1 LYEPVKFHIT
11 TGENLNVVFM
21 FQCHFILMYIR
32 LEKAHRN
39 DGHTVS
45 LLIIPQEPPIIQ
57 IKVFFKS
64 LVFHFFSNIDL
75 HAQMLFFFFLLF
87 GFQIF

>member
-1 LYEPVKFHIT
+1 
-11 TGENLNVVFM
+11 M

-75 HAQMLFFFFLLF
+75 HAQMLLFFFYYLAFKYFDLERHLMK
-87 GFQIF
+87 IIPETRSAH